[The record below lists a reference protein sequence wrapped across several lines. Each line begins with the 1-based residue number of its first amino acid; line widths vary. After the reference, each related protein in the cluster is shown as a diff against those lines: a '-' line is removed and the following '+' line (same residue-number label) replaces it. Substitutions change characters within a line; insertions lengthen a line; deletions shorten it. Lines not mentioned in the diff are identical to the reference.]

1 MTEYN
6 IDLAEKV
13 LKSIINNPDKHDQGS
28 WFVTDEEA
36 VWDGKR
42 MVMGLEDMAEDGCGT
57 SACTAGW
64 AVLHDGWKYVEE
76 MVSSESEWAPRRI
89 EKITKGDQTI
99 SEPNFVQIGKDL
111 LGLSDEEG
119 RELFLVA
126 DETRAIA
133 TLYSI
138 VKHNVIPEEFSPDYF
153 PLRASLKGIEE
164 NHTISHIAEQ
174 EREVVAAELCSA
186 AYAEYEEY

>member
-42 MVMGLEDMAEDGCGT
+42 MVMGLEDMDEDGCGT
-57 SACTAGW
+57 SACAAGW
-64 AVLHDGWKYVEE
+64 AVLHDGWKYIEE
-76 MVSSESEWAPRRI
+76 LVSYGDEWKPSRV
-89 EKITKGDQTI
+89 EKIVKGDQTI
-99 SEPNFVQIGKDL
+99 SEPNFVQMGKDL
-111 LGLSDEEG
+111 LGLSDGEA

-138 VKHNVIPEEFSPDYF
+138 VRHNVIPKEFSPDYF
-153 PLRASLKGIEE
+153 PLRASLEGIEE
-164 NHTISHIAEQ
+164 KYIIDHIAEQ
-174 EREVVAAELCSA
+174 EREVVAAELCNA
-186 AYAEYEEY
+186 AYREYEDR